1 MCMWLGPVSFV
12 RNEASSAVRR
22 SMWPS
27 VMCLTYRSVIPGH
40 RLIAS
45 LAAGLCLVLPA
56 GCGDDDEGGS
66 TSASSAAAAGGF
78 DADRAMEDVRAMVEL
93 GPRPSGSEANARQA
107 ELLAERLA
115 QAGVEDVSIGEP
127 LRNVTGV
134 IEGQGEGY
142 VVLAAHHDT
151 KDLAGFVGANDGA
164 SGVAVVLELAR
175 TLPKPMPG
183 PSLAI
188 ALFDGEEARGDRAFE
203 ADGTRGSEEYVA
215 RARAGGDPTAG
226 IPPLAEVRAMVLF
239 DMVGDCDL
247 QIPREFSS
255 DESLYETFAD
265 AAAGAPF
272 EGVTGSILDDHVPF
286 LERGIPAVDLID
298 FTFGGP
304 HSPGEFWHTDEDTLD
319 KVCPESLDAV
329 GEAGLEALQRLP

>member
-1 MCMWLGPVSFV
+1 M
-12 RNEASSAVRR
+12 R
-22 SMWPS
+22 
-27 VMCLTYRSVIPGH
+27 LTYRSVISGH
-40 RLIAS
+40 RLIAA
-45 LAAGLCLVLPA
+45 LAAGLCLLPA
-56 GCGDDDEGGS
+56 ACGSDGAGTS
-66 TSASSAAAAGGF
+66 TSASTAGDGGF
-78 DADRAMEDVRAMVEL
+78 DADRAFEDVRAMVEL
-93 GPRPSGSEANARQA
+93 GPRPSGSDANAQQA
-107 ELLAERLA
+107 ELLAAELRE
-115 QAGVEDVSIGEP
+115 AGVENVTVGEE

-134 IEGQGEGY
+134 IAGEGEGY

-151 KDLAGFVGANDGA
+151 KDLPGFVGANDGA
-164 SGVAVVLELAR
+164 SGAAVVLELAR
-175 TLPKPMPG
+175 SLPKPLPG

-203 ADGTRGSEEYVA
+203 ADGTRGSEAYVA
-215 RARAGGDPTAG
+215 VARDGGDPAAG
-226 IPPLAEVRAMVLF
+226 IPPLAEIEAMVLL

-255 DESLYETFAD
+255 DERIYGAFAE
-265 AAAGAPF
+265 AAGGAPF

-298 FTFGGP
+298 FTFGGNS
-304 HSPGEFWHTDEDTLD
+304 SPGEYWHTDEDTLD